1 MGSATKNFYNDAFE
15 RQGYGEDVREVQR
28 LWLAGDKDAARERVP
43 TAIGLGTNL
52 VGTDDIIRERLRVYR
67 DAGVT
72 TLRVGL
78 QGDSLDARLAD
89 LGHLLDLAR
98 AAGG

>member
-1 MGSATKNFYNDAFE
+1 MFK
-15 RQGYGEDVREVQR
+15 VRNV
-28 LWLAGDKDAARERVP
+28 AYIGMAVP

-52 VGTDDIIRERLRVYR
+52 VGTDDIIRERLRLYR

-78 QGDSLDARLAD
+78 QGDSLDAKLAD

-98 AAGG
+98 ETGG